1 MAENLRDAALAYHRY
16 PTPGKIAVHPIKPLV
31 NQYDLSLAYSPG
43 VAVACEVITEDPNE
57 AATVTSRA
65 NLVGV
70 ITNGTAVLGLGDI
83 GPLASKPVMEGK
95 GVLFRKFA
103 GVNVFDIEVE
113 EKDPKKFCDIV
124 AALEPTFGGIN
135 LEDIKAPECFEIEKS
150 LRERMNIPVF
160 HDDQHGTA
168 IIVAAAVLN
177 GLRLV
182 KKDIKDIK
190 LVVSGAGAAALS
202 CLHLLEMQGLPRENI
217 WVTDIEGVVYQGR
230 TSLMDERK
238 AQYAQATEHRT
249 LEDIMPDADIFLGLS
264 APRVLKPEYCEKMA
278 RDPLIFALANPTPE
292 ILPEEAK
299 KVRPDAILA
308 TGRSDYPNQ
317 VNNVLCFPYIFRG
330 ALDVGATDIND
341 EMKLACVKT
350 LADMAHIEASDVVT
364 EAYGGQAPTFGP
376 EYLIPKPFDPRL
388 IVELPPAVAKAAME
402 TGVATR
408 PIDIDKYREK
418 MAQFVFRSNLVM
430 KPVFERA
437 RNIQRRLA
445 YAEGENERV
454 LQAVQTVVDENLA
467 RPILIGR
474 RDVVLSRIER
484 LGLRL
489 VIDQDFELVDP
500 EGDRRF
506 SEYWRTYHER
516 MARKGVTPESA
527 KVIVRTRATVIAA
540 LMVHL
545 GDADAL
551 ICGTI
556 GGFDRHYRHIIDVI
570 GLRDDVTG
578 AATMSGLILP
588 KGTFFITDP
597 YVRQNPT
604 PEEIAEQTIMAA
616 DEIQRFGLTPKIAL
630 LSHSNFGSRDGACA
644 EKMREAMRLLD
655 QSVPHL
661 EIEGEMQGDAAVYED
676 IRKAMFP
683 DSRLKGQANLFVMP
697 SIEAANISF
706 NLLKSL
712 GDGLSIGPIL
722 LGTAKSAHV
731 LQPSSTVRSIVNMSA
746 LAAVD
751 VPEEKA

>member
-1 MAENLRDAALAYHRY
+1 MIGAGMFALSMLCSSVSAQYCNSSATDKDFEHISKVQLNEIVNSSESSLYTDYTAAASTILYIGEKYEMLVVTEQRQPTDKLACW
-16 PTPGKIAVHPIKPLV
+16 IDW
-31 NQYDLSLAYSPG
+31 NQ
-43 VAVACEVITEDPNE
+43 NQ
-57 AATVTSRA
+57 
-65 NLVGV
+65 
-70 ITNGTAVLGLGDI
+70 
-83 GPLASKPVMEGK
+83 
-95 GVLFRKFA
+95 
-103 GVNVFDIEVE
+103 VFDAE
-113 EKDPKKFCDIV
+113 EKIMIPLTGEFSQQ
-124 AALEPTFGGIN
+124 GIGKVQ
-135 LEDIKAPECFEIEKS
+135 L
-150 LRERMNIPVF
+150 
-160 HDDQHGTA
+160 
-168 IIVAAAVLN
+168 
-177 GLRLV
+177 
-182 KKDIKDIK
+182 
-190 LVVSGAGAAALS
+190 
-202 CLHLLEMQGLPRENI
+202 
-217 WVTDIEGVVYQGR
+217 
-230 TSLMDERK
+230 
-238 AQYAQATEHRT
+238 
-249 LEDIMPDADIFLGLS
+249 
-264 APRVLKPEYCEKMA
+264 
-278 RDPLIFALANPTPE
+278 

-341 EMKLACVKT
+341 EMKLACVKA

-388 IVELPPAVAKAAME
+388 IVELPPAVAKAAIE

-437 RNIQRRLA
+437 RHMQRRLA
-445 YAEGENERV
+445 FAEGENERV

-474 RDVVLSRIER
+474 RDVVVSRIER

-506 SEYWRTYHER
+506 SDYWRTYHEL

-644 EKMREAMRLLD
+644 EKVREAMRLLD
-655 QSVPHL
+655 RSVPHL

-706 NLLKSL
+706 NLLKAL

-731 LQPSSTVRSIVNMSA
+731 LQPSATVRAIVNMSA